1 MVAGGRS
8 GAPAYQQALYING
21 EWVTPASGER
31 EPVISP
37 ATEAVIGTAPVGAR
51 PEVEAAI
58 ASARRAFD
66 QGPWPRMAARERAAR
81 LQAFHDAL
89 ARRRAE
95 ICALIV
101 AETGCPITLTQFAQ
115 YGLPMQHLQY
125 YVDASVRDPVAPL
138 PVEVVPSMHGGKT
151 LGSGVVV
158 REPVGVVVGITAY
171 NYPYLLNLAKV
182 APALATGNVIILKPS
197 PYTPFEALILGVA
210 ADEAGLPPGVLNVV
224 TGGRE
229 VGEWLTR
236 DPRVDMISFTGSDA
250 IGAAIMGQAA
260 PSLKRLHLE
269 LGGKSALIVRAD
281 ADLEAAAAQASMAVT
296 MHCGQGCALP
306 TRAVVH
312 NAVRARFVEL
322 LRQIAEGAKIGD
334 PNDPAT
340 VVGPLIRESQRQ
352 RVEHY
357 VEAGKT
363 GGARLVTGGRRPPA
377 RQRGFFYEPTVF
389 DDTDN
394 ASVIAQEEIFG
405 PVSVVIGFDTDEQA
419 IAIANDSRY
428 GLAGGICSADVGRA
442 YEMARQLRTGSVAIN
457 GGAGTMSSHAPFGG
471 YKRSGFGREYG
482 IEGLNE
488 FTQVKAIAYHGG

>member
-1 MVAGGRS
+1 MVAPGFPEAQKFQR
-8 GAPAYQQALYING
+8 ALFIDS
-21 EWVTPASGER
+21 EWVTPASGDS

-37 ATEAVIGTAPVGAR
+37 ATEQVIGTAPVGGR

-58 ASARRAFD
+58 ASARQAFD
-66 QGPWPRMAARERAAR
+66 RGPWPRMAAGERAKKLR
-81 LQAFHDAL
+81 AFHGAL
-89 ARRRAE
+89 ARRQAE

-101 AETGCPITLTQFAQ
+101 AETGCPVTLTQFAQ

-125 YVDASVRDPVAPL
+125 YIDACVRDPVTPL
-138 PVEVVPSMHGGKT
+138 TVEVVPNMSGTKT

-182 APALATGNVIILKPS
+182 GPALATGNVIVLKPS
-197 PYTPFEALILGVA
+197 PYTPFEALILGEA
-210 ADEAGLPPGVLNVV
+210 AEEAGLPPGVLNIV
-224 TGGRE
+224 TGGKD
-229 VGEWLTR
+229 VGEWLTS
-236 DPRVDMISFTGSDA
+236 DPRVDMISFTGSDI

-281 ADLEAAAAQASMAVT
+281 ADLQAAAAQASMAVT

-312 NAVRARFVEL
+312 NSVRGRFVEIMKA
-322 LRQIAEGAKIGD
+322 IAQGAKIGD

-340 VVGPLIRESQRQ
+340 VVGPLIRESQRK
-352 RVEHY
+352 RVEYY
-357 VEAGKT
+357 VGAGRDS
-363 GGARLVTGGRRPPA
+363 GARLVTGGRRPPA
-377 RQRGFFYEPTVF
+377 LERGFFYEPTIF

-394 ASVIAQEEIFG
+394 SSIIAQEEIFG

-442 YEMARQLRTGSVAIN
+442 YEMALQLRTGSVAIN

-488 FTQVKAIAYHGG
+488 FTQVKAIGYHGG